1 MGHYRGSAAAGV
13 RGPSHCSD
21 PRSGHVARWSGAAIR
36 TAMNSELEIV
46 VIADDLTGA
55 ADAGVQ
61 FCSVVGTI
69 YLTGP
74 DVPELSGNGRITA
87 GLAVF
92 TNTRHMA
99 AAEAGKIAGNV
110 AMKIRSLQP
119 RMVYKKIDS
128 CLRGNI
134 GPETEALILAMGYK
148 ASFVAPAFPQQGR
161 ITVDDLHQING
172 VPVAET
178 EIGRDPLCPVRESRL
193 SVLLSGQC
201 RLPVGHVDLA
211 SVEKGPDTL
220 VPKVQT
226 LLKSGCRHIAFD
238 ASRQEHLNTVAN
250 LARHHFNGILLVG
263 SAGLAAGLAGS
274 MGVKAVHAAPSFRP
288 KLKKPLFICG
298 SASRVLA
305 AQREVLVRHTGFPE
319 MALDPELLS
328 LPEAICRRSQLAENL
343 AATWLEGGLVLC
355 IAPFSPT
362 SSVAVPDRVI
372 QGFAEVAA
380 SLIRLSSP
388 DGVFLSGG
396 DTAESV
402 CKRIGAEAIRLI
414 EEVLPGL
421 MRGKLIGGRHDG
433 LSVVTK
439 AGAFGPPQTL
449 VQLLMIL
456 S

>member
-1 MGHYRGSAAAGV
+1 
-13 RGPSHCSD
+13 
-21 PRSGHVARWSGAAIR
+21 
-36 TAMNSELEIV
+36 MNRELEIA

-55 ADAGVQ
+55 ADTGVQ
-61 FCSVVGTI
+61 FCSVVGPV

-74 DVPELSGNGRITA
+74 DVPELSGNGRIPA

-92 TNTRHMA
+92 TNTRHVA
-99 AAEAGKIAGNV
+99 AAEAGKIAGSV
-110 AMKIRSLQP
+110 AMKIRPLRP
-119 RMVYKKIDS
+119 RTVYKKIDS

-134 GPETEALILAMGYK
+134 GPEIEALIMAMGYE

-201 RLPVGHVDLA
+201 RLPVGRIDLA
-211 SVEKGPDTL
+211 DVEKGPDAL
-220 VPKVQT
+220 ALKVHT
-226 LLKSGCRHIAFD
+226 LLKSGCRHIVFD
-238 ASRQEHLNTVAN
+238 ASRPEHLNTIAN
-250 LARHHFNGILLVG
+250 LARHHFKGILLVG

-288 KLKKPLFICG
+288 KLKKPLFVCG
-298 SASRVLA
+298 SASKVLA
-305 AQREVLVRHTGFPE
+305 EQREALVRHAGFDQ
-319 MALDPELLS
+319 MALDPEIMS
-328 LPEAICRRSQLAENL
+328 LPEATSSRKKLAENL
-343 AATWLEGGLVLC
+343 AAAWLEGGLVLC
-355 IAPFSPT
+355 IAPFPT
-362 SSVAVPDRVI
+362 AAPVVAPDRVI
-372 QGFAEVAA
+372 QGFAEVTA

-388 DGVFLSGG
+388 DGIFLSGG

-402 CKRIGAEAIRLI
+402 CKLIGAKAIRLI

-421 MRGKLIGGRHDG
+421 MRGELIGGRHDG
-433 LSVVTK
+433 LSVMTK
-439 AGAFGPPQTL
+439 AGAFGLPQTL
-449 VQLLMIL
+449 VQLLTIL